1 MKPVVL
7 LFLCSLSYT
16 IANPVCNTQKTEE
29 GGCCHFP
36 FYFDGYWFYSCT
48 THGWFQEWCSLTAN
62 YEMDGRWGNC
72 LDTPVT
78 TAVPTPDTPA
88 YTPPALT
95 TASPPSGGSC
105 GNKPAGSRIVGG
117 IHAQQGEWP
126 WQAMLAQPG
135 GSQFCGGSLIS
146 DRWVLTASHCVTSA
160 SASQIVVRMGAHM
173 ITDTAQEHQ
182 VEKIIMHESYNSPL
196 GLAHDIA
203 LLKLTTAVTM
213 GNSVGTVCLPDIN
226 QPLLSGKQCYITGW
240 GTLTSGGNQPDQL
253 MEASVPIV
261 SQASCSNAYPGQIH
275 DSMICAGLDAGGVDA
290 CQGDSGGPM
299 VCEFNGKWYLEG
311 ATSWGYGC
319 AVAGKY
325 GVYAK
330 VRYLKT
336 WVENKMSSE

>member
-1 MKPVVL
+1 MFRL
-7 LFLCSLSYT
+7 LKFFGHISRYLVFNSRFFSIGTPLVGLLKHYNNILYDFSHRSL
-16 IANPVCNTQKTEE
+16 
-29 GGCCHFP
+29 H
-36 FYFDGYWFYSCT
+36 
-48 THGWFQEWCSLTAN
+48 
-62 YEMDGRWGNC
+62 
-72 LDTPVT
+72 
-78 TAVPTPDTPA
+78 
-88 YTPPALT
+88 
-95 TASPPSGGSC
+95 
-105 GNKPAGSRIVGG
+105 
-117 IHAQQGEWP
+117 
-126 WQAMLAQPG
+126 
-135 GSQFCGGSLIS
+135 
-146 DRWVLTASHCVTSA
+146 
-160 SASQIVVRMGAHM
+160 RMGAHM

-213 GNSVGTVCLPDIN
+213 GNAVGTVCLPDIN
-226 QPLLSGKQCYITGW
+226 HPLLSGKQCYITGW
-240 GTLTSGGNQPDQL
+240 GTLTSGGSQPDQL